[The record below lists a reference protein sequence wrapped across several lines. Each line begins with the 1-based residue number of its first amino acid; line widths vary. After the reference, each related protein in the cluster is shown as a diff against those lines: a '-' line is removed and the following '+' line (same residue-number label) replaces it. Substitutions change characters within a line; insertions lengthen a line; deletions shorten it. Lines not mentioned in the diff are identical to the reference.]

1 MEKYEPFLKLLACA
15 VTGKPFTHTEPFD
28 LDELFEFSSR
38 HSVSSTVAHTVLNSD
53 IELDDNQKQIW
64 KEIEYKNCRKTY
76 LYDMERASICQALDE
91 NGIWHIPLKAIIINP
106 LYPIYGMREFADNDI
121 LIDSSAVERL
131 EPIMESLGYKF
142 DPVSISIHYT
152 FKKKPMFN
160 FELHHR
166 LFSDQPQYELFNQFF
181 QQRIDSMSKG
191 AGGELNFTTEDS
203 YLYFI
208 AHAKRHFS
216 EAGSG
221 LRTLADVYLYRKKVP
236 MDEEYLVRNMKALEL
251 AEFADSLESLS
262 KTLFASDTEFSLFA
276 LKEDEQ
282 AMLEEMIGMGTYG
295 TSTVGIQKR
304 FERYTNETDSHKRL
318 KYFKKRLFPD
328 IEPYRKRYPT
338 LYRHKIL
345 HPLFYVYRPINS
357 LVKNGKNIRKEIKIV
372 SKIKKD
378 EKSKNPPD

>member
-166 LFSDQPQYELFNQFF
+166 LFSD
-181 QQRIDSMSKG
+181 
-191 AGGELNFTTEDS
+191 
-203 YLYFI
+203 I

-236 MDEEYLVRNMKALEL
+236 MDEEYLVCNMKALEL